1 MLSHNIH
8 LKNFHMSL
16 SLFVF
21 QNVIDKE
28 KVCVSHGI
36 HSFVDFS
43 SFFFLG

>member
-8 LKNFHMSL
+8 LKKKKKFSYTSQ

-21 QNVIDKE
+21 ENLIDKE

-43 SFFFLG
+43 F